1 MRPWLLWVHLASVGT
16 LLGAMLVLL
25 VLADVADPVS
35 PLTFGAVR
43 QAMTVASNLVLVP
56 ALLLML
62 VTGFLL
68 VVARPTLIDARWV
81 WAKAAI
87 GVLVAGIAF
96 LQVYPQSNRATA
108 YAVQSAAGSVIQ
120 SAAGRAADARAPLD
134 AALAAERGGRWT
146 NLLLVFGAMV
156 IAVWR
161 PRLGAPRRSPDG
173 AAGLATELARDRA
186 PDRTTAAAAPTASA
200 PAASAAPRVD

>member
-1 MRPWLLWVHLASVGT
+1 MRHWLLWLHLASVGA
-16 LLGAMLVLL
+16 LSGSMLMLL
-25 VLADVADPVS
+25 VLADVADPMS

-43 QAMTVASNLVLVP
+43 QSMSVASNAVLVP

-68 VVARPTLIDARWV
+68 VVARPALIDARWV

-87 GVLVAGIAF
+87 GVLIAGVAF
-96 LQVYPQSNRATA
+96 FQVYPQANRATA

-120 SAAGRAADARAPLD
+120 SAAGRAAGTREPLD
-134 AALAAERGGRWT
+134 AALASERRGRWF
-146 NLLLVFGAMV
+146 NLLLALSAMF

-161 PRLGAPRRSPDG
+161 PRLGAPV
-173 AAGLATELARDRA
+173 RA
-186 PDRTTAAAAPTASA
+186 PADGDAASVPTAPTTAVADAARRA
-200 PAASAAPRVD
+200 D

>member
-1 MRPWLLWVHLASVGT
+1 MRHGLLWLHLASVGA
-16 LLGAMLVLL
+16 LGGSMLVLL
-25 VLADVADPVS
+25 VLADVAEPIS

-43 QAMTVASNLVLVP
+43 QAMSVASSAVLVP

-87 GVLVAGIAF
+87 GVLIAGLAF
-96 LQVYPQSNRATA
+96 LHVIPQSNRATM

-120 SAAGRAADARAPLD
+120 SAAGGAAGARAPLD
-134 AALAAERGGRWT
+134 AALAAERRGRWI
-146 NLLLVFGAMV
+146 NLLLVLVALA
-156 IAVWR
+156 IAVRR
-161 PRLGAPRRSPDG
+161 PRLGALLRTPLRTPLRSPTPVD
-173 AAGLATELARDRA
+173 AVA
-186 PDRTTAAAAPTASA
+186 A
-200 PAASAAPRVD
+200 PAASVAPAATEPAQRVD

>member
-68 VVARPTLIDARWV
+68 VVARPALIDARWV

-87 GVLVAGIAF
+87 GVLIAGIAVF
-96 LQVYPQSNRATA
+96 FVYPESNRATA
-108 YAVQSAAGSVIQ
+108 YAVQSATGSVIP
-120 SAAGRAADARAPLD
+120 SAAGGVAGVRVPLD
-134 AALAAERGGRWT
+134 AALVAERRGRWL
-146 NLLLVFGAMV
+146 NLVLALGALF
-156 IAVWR
+156 IAIRR
-161 PRLGAPRRSPDG
+161 PRLGARMRSAG
-173 AAGLATELARDRA
+173 AAVPIPGRERTATADPVR
-186 PDRTTAAAAPTASA
+186 P
-200 PAASAAPRVD
+200 VD